1 MSEQEQ
7 TTTTG
12 LGQEAAD
19 AVDALDGGSENLNT
33 EAQNQEGG
41 AASDAAAAAPENSAD
56 AGNSDNGAYGA
67 PENYDF
73 KGLQLPEG
81 FQIDEA
87 LAAKFAPIGKE
98 LNLSQQSANK
108 LANLL
113 VEIQQEQLADAPNK
127 IAEYKKQEQEAVR
140 LSYEKLL
147 NTDKEIGG
155 GDKAKMNA
163 YLDVADVGYNA
174 FATPE
179 LKNVLQD
186 LHLDYHPAVIKLFH
200 RLGKLCGNDN
210 ITKTNIPVG
219 AKQNAADILYGNN
232 SEE

>member
-7 TTTTG
+7 ITATG
-12 LGQEAAD
+12 LGQDAAGD
-19 AVDALDGGSENLNT
+19 AAAPDANENLNT
-33 EAQNQEGG
+33 EAQNLEGG
-41 AASDAAAAAPENSAD
+41 AASDDADAAAPAQAD
-56 AGNSDNGAYGA
+56 EGADNGAYGA

-73 KGLQLPEG
+73 KDLQMPEG

-127 IAEYKKQEQEAVR
+127 IAEYRKQEQEAVK

-163 YLDVADVGYNA
+163 YLDVADVGYNS

-179 LKNVLQD
+179 LKNVLSE

-200 RLGKLCGNDN
+200 RLGKLCGNDS
-210 ITKTNIPVG
+210 ISKTNAPTG
-219 AKQNAADILYGNN
+219 TKQNAADILYGNN
-232 SEE
+232 SQE

>member
-7 TTTTG
+7 FETTG
-12 LGQEAAD
+12 LSQEAGNSEASD
-19 AVDALDGGSENLNT
+19 TENLNT
-33 EAQNQEGG
+33 DTQNDADAAGG
-41 AASDAAAAAPENSAD
+41 NDAAADAENNED
-56 AGNSDNGAYGA
+56 GAYGA

-98 LNLSQQSANK
+98 LNLSQQAANK

-113 VEIQQEQLADAPNK
+113 VEVQQEQMADAPNK
-127 IAEYKKQEQEAVR
+127 IAEYKRQEKEAVR

-155 GDKAKMNA
+155 GDKTKMNA
-163 YLDVADVGYNA
+163 YLDVADVGYNS

-179 LKNVLQD
+179 LKSVLSD
-186 LHLDYHPAVIKLFH
+186 LHLDYHPAVIKLFY
-200 RLGKLCGNDN
+200 RLGKLCGNDS
-210 ITKTNIPVG
+210 ITRTNAPTG
-219 AKQNAADILYGNN
+219 TKQNAADILYGG

>member
-1 MSEQEQ
+1 MAEQEQ
-7 TTTTG
+7 TAAERG
-12 LGQEAAD
+12 LEQEAAD
-19 AVDALDGGSENLNT
+19 AQDVNDNINLDT
-33 EAQNQEGG
+33 
-41 AASDAAAAAPENSAD
+41 DAADINDDNAAD
-56 AGNSDNGAYGA
+56 ATSEGVYGA

-73 KGLQLPEG
+73 KDLQLPDG
-81 FQIDEA
+81 ITVDDNIAQ
-87 LAAKFAPIGKE
+87 KFAPIGKE

-113 VEIQQEQLADAPNK
+113 VEIRQEELADAPNK
-127 IAEYKKQEQEAVR
+127 LAEYKKQEKEATK

-163 YLDVADVGYNA
+163 YLDVADLGYNS

-179 LKNVLQD
+179 LKGVLQE
-186 LHLDYHPAVIKLFH
+186 LNLDYHPAVIKLFH

-210 ITKTNIPVG
+210 IAQSNKPVG
-219 AKQNAADILYGNN
+219 IKQNPADILYNSKK

>member
-7 TTTTG
+7 VTTTG
-12 LGQEAAD
+12 LEQEAAAD
-19 AVDALDGGSENLNT
+19 AAASDANENVNT
-33 EAQNQEGG
+33 DAQNLGDG
-41 AASDAAAAAPENSAD
+41 AASDDAAAAQNQAAD
-56 AGNSDNGAYGA
+56 AGNNDNGAYGA

-73 KGLQLPEG
+73 KGLELPEG

-98 LNLSQQSANK
+98 LNLSQQSADK

-113 VEIQQEQLADAPNK
+113 VEIQKEQLADAPNK
-127 IAEYKKQEQEAVR
+127 FAEYKKQEQEAVK

-155 GDKAKMNA
+155 GDKSKMNA

-179 LKNVLQD
+179 LKDVLSD

-200 RLGKLCGNDN
+200 RLGKLCGNDT
-210 ITKTNIPVG
+210 ITKTNTPTG
-219 AKQNAADILYGNN
+219 TKQNAADILYGSN
-232 SEE
+232 SEG

>member
-1 MSEQEQ
+1 MSENEQ
-7 TTTTG
+7 IAAAG
-12 LGQEAAD
+12 LNQEAAD
-19 AVDALDGGSENLNT
+19 AAAGNNADIQTSANDGANT
-33 EAQNQEGG
+33 AAPADDTAAQNQ
-41 AASDAAAAAPENSAD
+41 AAD
-56 AGNSDNGAYGA
+56 AGDDNGAYGA
-67 PENYDF
+67 PESYDF

-127 IAEYKKQEQEAVR
+127 IAEYKKQEQEAVK

-163 YLDVADVGYNA
+163 FLDVADVGYNA

-179 LKNVLQD
+179 LKNVLSE

-200 RLGKLCGNDN
+200 RLGKLCGTDS
-210 ITKTNIPVG
+210 ITKTNAPTGV
-219 AKQNAADILYGNN
+219 KQNAADILYGNN
-232 SEE
+232 SEGN